1 MTDQLGIFVLLSVA
15 WVISSSLTIGLV
27 LPLQQMLFVNF
38 SINIGLCFLPH
49 GIRILAFYYFG
60 WRAIFYLLPAS
71 FLMIILSNQMGTSLH
86 LLTPIVSLIS
96 CYVGFHVA
104 SLIINAQTRFPSIR
118 SWKFLV
124 FAGTLSS
131 LFNGL
136 VLSVLHH
143 NDALIAT
150 VVGYIVGDILGLI
163 ICLLLLM
170 YGFRLFTNLKNY

>member
-1 MTDQLGIFVLLSVA
+1 MTDRIGIFVFLSLA
-15 WVISSSLTIGLV
+15 YVISCSLTIGLV
-27 LPLQQMLFVNF
+27 LPFQQMLFVNF
-38 SINIGLCFLPH
+38 SINIGLLFLPH

-60 WRAIFYLLPAS
+60 WRAIFYLLPAG
-71 FLMIILSNQMGTSLH
+71 FLMMILSNQMGTSLH
-86 LLTPIVSLIS
+86 LLSSIASLIS

-150 VVGYIVGDILGLI
+150 AVGYIVGDVMGLI
-163 ICLLLLM
+163 VCLLLLL
-170 YGFRLFTNLKNY
+170 YGFRLFANLKNY